1 MRKTINHLFA
11 IAATAM
17 LTLSCSKIDTCE
29 TANPATDDIHQ
40 AVSQVIPPDEAIEN
54 LAALMSDIYGGTK
67 STATLSP
74 DDLQV
79 FGGVS
84 TKSGDVMLPDT
95 SVYVLNFPDS
105 AGYAVM
111 AAQRSMSTPV
121 FCVTESGSLSVA
133 ELHQAVSFLEQ
144 EYDSSDDDGDADS
157 TFVSVGEKFVPML
170 LAASAVNQ
178 WVLSDTV
185 TAYLY
190 TGPYLKAEYIYRTV
204 TKIGPLLETKWHQD
218 KPFNN
223 FRSDGAPTGCV
234 ATATA
239 QILVYNEYGNP
250 GGRVFDWD
258 LMKTICPAGPN
269 YTNTGSPEARQA
281 VSDFMQF
288 VGSRS
293 NCYIRYNDGSYGFA
307 DGAKRTFKNF
317 GYKNVKKYLGFEK
330 ADKNME
336 YIERLQKVD
345 SPVILAI
352 NKIDLTDQK
361 KLEEIVQMWRELLPK
376 ATIIPISA
384 QNKFNV
390 KSILDKILELL
401 PHQHAWYDRDVF
413 TDKSLRFFAS
423 EIIRE
428 KILLNYQKEIPYCTE
443 VVIENFKEDDD
454 IYRIEAVI
462 NVVRESQKGI
472 IIGPKGLALK
482 RVGVQARKDMEKFF
496 EKKVFLKMFVKVDPA
511 WRENKRE
518 LKRFGYIQ

>member
-79 FGGVS
+79 FGGAS

-239 QILVYNEYGNP
+239 QILAYNEYGNP
-250 GGRVFDWD
+250 GGRVFDWN
-258 LMKTICPAGPN
+258 LMKTVCPAGPN
-269 YTNTGSPEARQA
+269 YYDIGSDDAQEA
-281 VSDFMQF
+281 VSEFMEF

-293 NCYIRYNDGSYGFA
+293 NCYIRYNNGSGGFA

-317 GYKNVKKYLGFEK
+317 GYEDVRKYYGFEK
-330 ADKNME
+330 ADKN
-336 YIERLQKVD
+336 R
-345 SPVILAI
+345 VISM
-352 NKIDLTDQK
+352 LTNRYPTYTDGSK
-361 KLEEIVQMWRELLPK
+361 GFKG
-376 ATIIPISA
+376 
-384 QNKFNV
+384 
-390 KSILDKILELL
+390 
-401 PHQHAWYDRDVF
+401 HAWVIDGLYVRDKVKLSNGETSRQNLFHINWGWKGRSDGYYSQGVF
-413 TDKSLRFFAS
+413 DTTKRISTENGVDENSSTTKA
-423 EIIRE
+423 
-428 KILLNYQKEIPYCTE
+428 KYTWNYRTITY
-443 VVIENFKEDDD
+443 
-454 IYRIEAVI
+454 
-462 NVVRESQKGI
+462 
-472 IIGPKGLALK
+472 AL
-482 RVGVQARKDMEKFF
+482 
-496 EKKVFLKMFVKVDPA
+496 
-511 WRENKRE
+511 
-518 LKRFGYIQ
+518 

>member
-258 LMKTICPAGPN
+258 LMKTVCPAGPN

-330 ADKNME
+330 ADKNRVISMLTNR
-336 YIERLQKVD
+336 Y
-345 SPVILAI
+345 PVY
-352 NKIDLTDQK
+352 T
-361 KLEEIVQMWRELLPK
+361 RG
-376 ATIIPISA
+376 
-384 QNKFNV
+384 V
-390 KSILDKILELL
+390 KGGSG
-401 PHQHAWYDRDVF
+401 HAWVIDGLYVRDKVKLSNGETSRQNLFHINWGWHGQSDGYYSQGVF
-413 TDKSLRFFAS
+413 DTTNRISTENGVDENSSTTKAKYTWNYRTITYSL
-423 EIIRE
+423 
-428 KILLNYQKEIPYCTE
+428 
-443 VVIENFKEDDD
+443 
-454 IYRIEAVI
+454 
-462 NVVRESQKGI
+462 
-472 IIGPKGLALK
+472 
-482 RVGVQARKDMEKFF
+482 
-496 EKKVFLKMFVKVDPA
+496 
-511 WRENKRE
+511 
-518 LKRFGYIQ
+518 